1 MKILKFTDF
10 TINEST
16 DDFWINLPQSI
27 KDLHQTFTKKGKK
40 LYVVGGA
47 IRDFLKG
54 DIPKDFDLTTNA
66 LPDEV
71 LSMVQNKYKTN
82 IQGKAYG
89 TIVVYSDDQ
98 PDGIEITTFRQD
110 ITKGRN
116 PQVKLGATIEDDVK
130 RRDITFNSLFYDL
143 DTKEIVDF
151 TGGKKDL
158 EKNLIKMVG
167 EPSQRFQE
175 DSLRILRAFRFA
187 SRYQSDIDEKTKE
200 AILNDNR
207 LVTIDPESGEEKRIS
222 SERIWNEFTKAYNQ
236 SKDFNFFLNL
246 LSEYNMWEEMFP
258 NSNINTNLI
267 QSKNL
272 IIILANLFSKED
284 TFTLEK
290 KLVQDYK
297 IETEIAKQIVF
308 LIKLKD
314 FDVNLVYDYFKEKL
328 QSKTTDE
335 TILEFGQIFNN
346 MNIIKF
352 SDYLPIVNID
362 DLIKKG
368 FKKGDLGKEIRR
380 IETNNFISSQ
390 YTS

>member
-27 KDLHQTFTKKGKK
+27 KDLHQTFSKKGKK

>member
-1 MKILKFTDF
+1 MRILKFLDF

-27 KDLHQTFTKKGKK
+27 KDLNQIFSKKGKK

-47 IRDFLKG
+47 VRDFLKG

-71 LSMVQNKYKTN
+71 LSMVENKYKTN
-82 IQGKAYG
+82 IQGKSYG
-89 TIVVYSDDQ
+89 TIVVYTNDQ
-98 PDGIEITTFRQD
+98 LDGIEITTFRQD

-143 DTKEIVDF
+143 DTREIVDF

-167 EPSQRFQE
+167 EPSERFKE

-187 SRYQSDIDEKTKE
+187 SRYQSDIDQKTKQ

-207 LVTIDPESGEEKRIS
+207 LVTIDPQSNEEKRIS
-222 SERIWNEFTKAYNQ
+222 SERIWSEFTKAYKQ

-246 LSEYNMWEEMFP
+246 LTEYNMWGEIFP
-258 NSNINTNLI
+258 NSNINKNLI

-272 IIILANLFSKED
+272 VIILTNLFSKED

-290 KLVQDYK
+290 KLIQDYK

-314 FDVNLVYDYFKEKL
+314 FDINLVYDYFKEKL
-328 QSKTTDE
+328 QSKTKDE

-346 MNIIKF
+346 KNIIKF

-368 FKKGDLGKEIRR
+368 FKKGDLGREIRR

-390 YTS
+390 LTS

>member
-1 MKILKFTDF
+1 MRILKFLDF

-27 KDLHQTFTKKGKK
+27 KDLNQIFSKKGKK

-47 IRDFLKG
+47 VRDFLKG

-71 LSMVQNKYKTN
+71 LSMVENKYKTN
-82 IQGKAYG
+82 IQGKSYG
-89 TIVVYSDDQ
+89 TIVVYTNDQ
-98 PDGIEITTFRQD
+98 LDGIEITTFRQD

-143 DTKEIVDF
+143 DTREIVDF

-167 EPSQRFQE
+167 EPSERFKE

-187 SRYQSDIDEKTKE
+187 SRYLSDIDQKTKQ

-207 LVTIDPESGEEKRIS
+207 LVTIDPQSNEEKRIS
-222 SERIWNEFTKAYNQ
+222 SERIWSEFTKAYKQ

-246 LSEYNMWEEMFP
+246 LTEYDMWEEIFP
-258 NSNINTNLI
+258 NSNINKNLI

-272 IIILANLFSKED
+272 IIILTNLFSKED

-290 KLVQDYK
+290 KLIQDYK

-314 FDVNLVYDYFKEKL
+314 FDINLVYDYFKEKL
-328 QSKTTDE
+328 QSKTKDE

-346 MNIIKF
+346 ENIIKF

-368 FKKGDLGKEIRR
+368 FKKGDLGREIRR

-390 YTS
+390 LTS

>member
-27 KDLHQTFTKKGKK
+27 KDLHQTFSKKGKK

-390 YTS
+390 YKP

>member
-368 FKKGDLGKEIRR
+368 FKKGDLGREIRR
-380 IETNNFISSQ
+380 IEAKNFISSQ